1 MLIFYVK
8 TFDQSYAWQVTYR
21 LWTKRLHFIFRDSV
35 QGRSAKKGRGEE
47 FTGSRRGVFL
57 SQKLPEVKVSKKFW
71 VSRNAR
77 GGNYLLTKWKCL
89 PAANLNIYD
98 FNLNIY
104 NSDLNIYDFNWNIY
118 NFTLNIYDLN
128 LNIYNSDL
136 NIHNFTLNI
145 YNITLNIYNFTL
157 NIYNSNLLCI
167 SLNMAVYLF
176 IFLNVAVYLPGFT
189 NLFQERKLVETC

>member
-1 MLIFYVK
+1 MAGYLSLLDEKASFYIQRFSSREVC
-8 TFDQSYAWQVTYR
+8 Q
-21 LWTKRLHFIFRDSV
+21 
-35 QGRSAKKGRGEE
+35 KGEGEE

-104 NSDLNIYDFNWNIY
+104 NSDLNIYNFTLNIY
-118 NFTLNIYDLN
+118 NFTLNIY
-128 LNIYNSDL
+128 NI
-136 NIHNFTLNI
+136 TLNI
-145 YNITLNIYNFTL
+145 YNFTLNIYNFTL

-167 SLNMAVYLF
+167 SLNMAIYLF
-176 IFLNVAVYLPGFT
+176 IF
-189 NLFQERKLVETC
+189 